1 MTIYGIPNCDS
12 VKKVRVWLDAH
23 GLAYTFYDYKKQ
35 GVPELELRRWVA
47 AKGWEMVLNRKGTTW
62 RALDESVKA
71 GVVNDASAIAVMLAN
86 ASAIKRPSG
95 FRATR
100 PDRHRSVV
108 TGGDLVIVGVDF
120 EALAGNSFLE

>member
-1 MTIYGIPNCDS
+1 MTVYGIPNCDS

-86 ASAIKRPSG
+86 ASAIKRP
-95 FRATR
+95 
-100 PDRHRSVV
+100 VV